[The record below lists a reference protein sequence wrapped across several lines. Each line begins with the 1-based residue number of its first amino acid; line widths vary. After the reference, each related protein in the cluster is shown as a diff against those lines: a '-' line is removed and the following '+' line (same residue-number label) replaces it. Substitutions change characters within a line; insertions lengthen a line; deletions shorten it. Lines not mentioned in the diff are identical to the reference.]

1 MIPRKE
7 RHDLRAVHASRP
19 QEVVSS
25 AAMTERQSSEVEK
38 VLLFISD
45 AQSRARRA
53 SELVERDGA
62 DAHIVEALREAQTEL
77 GDLHRRLMQGTYY
90 AVPERAQQLAV

>member
-1 MIPRKE
+1 MIPAKSGTISPRSREPSAAGRIFSGYDRKTIKRSRE
-7 RHDLRAVHASRP
+7 GPSFHLRRAVA
-19 QEVVSS
+19 
-25 AAMTERQSSEVEK
+25 
-38 VLLFISD
+38 
-45 AQSRARRA
+45 RARRA

-62 DAHIVEALREAQTEL
+62 DAHIVEALREAQAEL

>member
-1 MIPRKE
+1 MVPAKSDTTSVR
-7 RHDLRAVHASRP
+7 SREP
-19 QEVVSS
+19 SAGDRIFRVV
-25 AAMTERQSSEVEK
+25 TERQSSEVEK

-62 DAHIVEALREAQTEL
+62 DAHIVEALRETQAEL

>member
-1 MIPRKE
+1 
-7 RHDLRAVHASRP
+7 
-19 QEVVSS
+19 
-25 AAMTERQSSEVEK
+25 MTERQSSEVEK

-45 AQSRARRA
+45 AQGRARRA

-62 DAHIVEALREAQTEL
+62 GVHIVKALRETQAEL
-77 GDLHRRLMQGTYY
+77 GDLHRRLMQGIYY

>member
-1 MIPRKE
+1 MVPAKSDTTPVRS
-7 RHDLRAVHASRP
+7 HGRP

-25 AAMTERQSSEVEK
+25 GVMTERQSSEVEK

-62 DAHIVEALREAQTEL
+62 DAHIVEALREAQAEL

-90 AVPERAQQLAV
+90 AVPERAQQLSV